1 MSEGEPTG
9 GDDVFR
15 FRYSDE
21 VVAKTGFYG
30 GVAGNV
36 VGATDDGD
44 HYDVQFTLR
53 TDCLIAH
60 TVTARFNWYEI
71 DAVST

>member
-21 VVAKTGFYG
+21 VVPKAGLYA
-30 GVAGNV
+30 GVAGDV
-36 VGATDDGD
+36 VGATDDGEQ
-44 HYDVQFTLR
+44 YDVLFSV
-53 TDCLIAH
+53 DSHSI
-60 TVTARFNWYEI
+60 TVRFNWYEL
-71 DAVST
+71 DA